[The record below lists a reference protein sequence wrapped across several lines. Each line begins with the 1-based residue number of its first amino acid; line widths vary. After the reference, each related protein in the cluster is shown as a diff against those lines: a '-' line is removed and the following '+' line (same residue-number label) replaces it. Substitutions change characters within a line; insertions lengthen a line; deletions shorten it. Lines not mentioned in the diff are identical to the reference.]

1 VGGVPRR
8 KSGLRFDACHPA
20 YPLRP
25 SIPILHLACLGLQSA
40 YYSSSDE
47 KEHGSTSFPRWPTR
61 ACLLQTEDTGGH
73 GPTIDYGVARIAECA
88 RATLQYSSGTIS
100 SQSHVHLAEKRRRR
114 HLCPPRWIVIRV
126 SSRRSG
132 SPFSFPFCFCSAS
145 ALLRFASPPSSVASV
160 VYRSVPLIPASFNEY
175 LSPLSPRYSSGLP
188 EVLSLPVF
196 DIVPERRL
204 AFAFQPPPSPR
215 PG

>member
-1 VGGVPRR
+1 MKRSTVR
-8 KSGLRFDACHPA
+8 
-20 YPLRP
+20 RP
-25 SIPILHLACLGLQSA
+25 SRGVLRGRAFFKQRTRGGMDPLLI
-40 YYSSSDE
+40 
-47 KEHGSTSFPRWPTR
+47 TVWP
-61 ACLLQTEDTGGH
+61 G
-73 GPTIDYGVARIAECA
+73 
-88 RATLQYSSGTIS
+88 
-100 SQSHVHLAEKRRRR
+100 
-114 HLCPPRWIVIRV
+114 
-126 SSRRSG
+126 RSG
-132 SPFSFPFCFCSAS
+132 YAPVFFRHHLISIACRSGRKETAAAPLPSPLDRDSRQFPPLWLPLLLPLLLLLCFCSAS